1 MSLRQKRNL
10 AFTLVELLVVIA
22 IIGMLIALLLPAVQA
37 AREAARRMQCSNHL
51 KQLGLAVHNHE
62 DTNNRFP
69 NGNWDPRTT
78 IQVSRAAA
86 GLTGGPNNGGK
97 NVRLDWS
104 EHINQFFFLCPFMER
119 TPTYDAVFNH
129 LKVAQ
134 TSATYD
140 HHCVPRPR
148 SGVVRESPGGAY
160 VPNPFA
166 QIIPT
171 FGCPSDGNFRS
182 NGQANAKTNYCANA
196 QGDQFVE
203 WEVAGRG
210 VFPTGYP
217 SHLINAGDAI
227 PTGNGPKAG
236 KQISFGSID
245 DGTSNTI
252 MFSEQCIT
260 GQRGDTNVRS
270 GYVNSNDFRSLNFN
284 PADCAKVRAGNSLDP
299 SKVSGGTLDA
309 DWQEDW
315 NDNGLLY
322 TNVGGK
328 GRLWASGQ
336 QMQTHFFTILPPN
349 SPTCRAGAEEWSLNA
364 ASSYHTGG
372 VSVCTVDGAVRFVSD
387 TVDCGT
393 QTAPLGPSGT
403 TNARNYNGPSTFG
416 VWGGL
421 GSIDGGESVS
431 L

>member
-1 MSLRQKRNL
+1 MNSSEGKKPG
-10 AFTLVELLVVIA
+10 FTLVELLVVIA

-51 KQLGLAVHNHE
+51 KQLGLAVHNHA
-62 DTNNRFP
+62 DINDRFP

-78 IQVSRAAA
+78 VQVSRAAA
-86 GLTGGPNNGGK
+86 GLGGGPMNGGR

-119 TPTYDAVFNH
+119 TPTYDAVFSH
-129 LKVAQ
+129 LRVAQ

-160 VPNPFA
+160 IPNPFV
-166 QIIPT
+166 QVIPT
-171 FGCPSDGNFRS
+171 LGCPSEPNFRS
-182 NGQANAKTNYCANA
+182 NGQANAKANYCANA
-196 QGDQFVE
+196 QGDQFAE
-203 WEVAGRG
+203 WRWAGRG
-210 VFPTGYP
+210 VFPSGYP
-217 SHLINAGDAI
+217 SHLIPG
-227 PTGNGPKAG
+227 GAG
-236 KQISFGSID
+236 KQISFGSIE

-260 GQRGDTNVRS
+260 GQQGDTNVRS
-270 GYVNSNDFRSLNFN
+270 GYVNSNEWRVDNIN
-284 PADCAKVRAGNSLDP
+284 PADCAKVRSGNSLDP
-299 SKVSGGTLDA
+299 TKASNGTLDA
-309 DWQEDW
+309 DWREDW
-315 NDNGLLY
+315 NDNNLLY
-322 TNVGGK
+322 TNVAGK

-336 QMQTHFFTILPPN
+336 QMQTHFYTILPPN
-349 SPTCRAGAEEWSLNA
+349 SPTCRAGSEEWSLNS

-372 VSVCTVDGAVRFVSD
+372 VNVCTVDGSVRFVSD
-387 TVDCGT
+387 TIDSGN
-393 QTAPLGPSGT
+393 QTAPLGPPGT
-403 TNARNYNGPSTFG
+403 PNARNYSGPSTFG